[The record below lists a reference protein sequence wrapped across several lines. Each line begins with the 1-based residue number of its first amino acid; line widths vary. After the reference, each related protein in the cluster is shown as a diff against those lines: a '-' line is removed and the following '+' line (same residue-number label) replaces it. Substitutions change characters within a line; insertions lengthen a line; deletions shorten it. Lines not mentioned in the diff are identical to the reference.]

1 MKKVLSLLLALTAG
15 LMSMAQSQNIV
26 IVALNDV
33 HAHID
38 NFPKLAAYL
47 TELRANNPNVV
58 VMNAGDNISGN
69 PYVDYAEDKGE
80 PMYRLLN
87 TLGIDVSNFGNHDFD
102 NDQENLARRVK
113 QANFPMI
120 CANMDPRKTQALR
133 FDGVKTI
140 KTKGG
145 VELAVVGLIGMG
157 GNGLPQS
164 HPKHFRDI
172 VFTDPVKTA
181 CEYAKLKK
189 PGTVLIALSHCGVND
204 DKKIAKACK
213 DYDLIVG
220 SHSHTK
226 LPEGNLTNGVLISQ
240 AGAEM
245 DAISLINL
253 KIENGVV
260 VEKSAKMVSMSDYPK
275 EDPKVAALVKQ
286 IYDNPAMQKVI
297 ARNATDIKG
306 KQALGSLI
314 AYAITRE
321 LKVDMGVHNEGGT
334 RISALPAGDITLS
347 DIYKLDP
354 MNYDIIRFEMTYAQ
368 MKTIFMNAFNRGKK
382 PILFSNFPYTIIKD
396 PETGKAKDAI
406 IYLEDGTTELSAD
419 KTYSVAMHSYI
430 VGTYP
435 FDRPEKNIET
445 GIRSGDNLIN
455 YLKKIGTLDWKA
467 PKIKVE

>member
-1 MKKVLSLLLALTAG
+1 MKKILSLLLALTAG

-33 HAHID
+33 HAQID
-38 NFPKLAAYL
+38 NFPKLAAYIA
-47 TELRANNPNVV
+47 ELKANNPNVV

-69 PYVDYAEDKGE
+69 PYVDCAEEKGE
-80 PMYRLLN
+80 PIFRLFN
-87 TLGIDVSNFGNHDFD
+87 AIGVDVSNFGNHDFD
-102 NDQENLARRVK
+102 NDQENLTRRIK

-120 CANMDPRKTQALR
+120 CANMDPSKTKSLR

-164 HPKHFRDI
+164 HPKHFKDI
-172 VFTDPVKTA
+172 VFADPIKTA
-181 CEYAKLKK
+181 CDYAKLKK
-189 PGTVLIALSHCGVND
+189 PGTVLIALSHCGVSD

-213 DYDLIVG
+213 DYDVIVG

-226 LPEGNLTNGVLISQ
+226 LPNGNLTNGVLISQ
-240 AGAEM
+240 TGGELE
-245 DAISLINL
+245 AISLINL

-260 VEKSAKMVSMSDYPK
+260 IEKSAQMVSMADYPK
-275 EDPKVAALVKQ
+275 EDPKVAAMVKA
-286 IYDNPAMQKVI
+286 IYDNPAMKKVI
-297 ARNATDIKG
+297 AYNETDIKG

-314 AYAITRE
+314 SYAITRE
-321 LKVDMGVHNEGGT
+321 LKVDMGVHNQGGT
-334 RISALPAGDITLS
+334 RISDLAAGDITLA

-368 MKTIFMNAFNRGKK
+368 MKTIFVNSFNRGKK
-382 PILFSNFPYTIIKD
+382 PILFSNLPYTIISD
-396 PETGKAKDAI
+396 PQTGKAKDAI
-406 IYLEDGTTELSAD
+406 IYLEDGVTELSID

-455 YLKKIGTLDWKA
+455 YLKKIKTLNWKA